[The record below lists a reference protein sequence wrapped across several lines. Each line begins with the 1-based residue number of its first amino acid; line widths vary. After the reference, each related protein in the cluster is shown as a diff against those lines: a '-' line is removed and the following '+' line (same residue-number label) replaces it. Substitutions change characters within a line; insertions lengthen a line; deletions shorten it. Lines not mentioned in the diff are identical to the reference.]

1 MDNTQNENTENVENT
16 ENTENN
22 KLNWKKIGLLLFIL
36 AVIIAL
42 LLLEPSDDSSEETA
56 SGLSEPE
63 QVQNACEDFLSAYCQ
78 NDASAVTELLADAS
92 YGSEINLS
100 GYPEISGKEMTWQLG
115 EVTKAEEAESDQ
127 PRYYVQAEITSLD
140 FPTLAGDESF
150 LTRTAQSDVLTALQE
165 VIAEGSAPEKTY
177 EVQIQ
182 LIRENEN
189 WKVRMDNSL
198 SDALL
203 GGYVTFYQE
212 MTDEF
217 MEVPANENEN
227 N

>member
-1 MDNTQNENTENVENT
+1 MGNTQNGT
-16 ENTENN
+16 TENN

-42 LLLEPSDDSSEETA
+42 LLLEPSDDSSEGTV

-63 QVQNACEDFLSAYCQ
+63 QVQNACEDFLSAFCQ
-78 NDASAVTELLADAS
+78 SDASTVTELLADAS
-92 YGSEINLS
+92 YGSDISLS
-100 GYPEISGKEMTWQLG
+100 GYPEIAGKEMTWQLG

-140 FPTLAGDESF
+140 LPTLAGDESF

-177 EVQIQ
+177 EVQVQ

-217 MEVPANENEN
+217 MEVLANENKN